1 MGIFLFPSPCPSA
14 HQMTSQRWRL
24 LSLRQ
29 GGASVKDFAYQF
41 LFVAEGLNISD
52 AELKDIFNTS
62 LNEPVHAWEMG
73 MLGILSLWQF
83 VGYVYHRGEEGG
95 LPPLGPPPIPITDY
109 LVPSPP
115 MTRNRRRRKNGPAV
129 APPEAA
135 DDAARPVAA
144 DDTTAACPEVAEDT
158 AAPPEEAG
166 HAAASPVEAEESAAS
181 PVVADDAAA
190 PQRAS
195 GEAAAHPEAAD
206 DAAAAPPVEANDAAA
221 SPEVAQNAALPPE
234 AVIPASRS
242 CRRRR
247 RRKASSAPH
256 GLEAV
261 PEPSAGQEA
270 IPEPPKRLALPAPPK
285 RLALPAPPMRLSL
298 PAPPRLL
305 VLPAPLKCLALPVP
319 SRLLVLPGPPWQ
331 PAKQLAPPWPP
342 DGLDPAWSVP
352 PAPPWPSTRVP
363 VRPDGVPFG
372 GGVVSG
378 FCHFGL
384 VLFMVLWQSPD
395 TPIMSAFSCER
406 AASSVLESRSLSSV
420 CLVSCWSVVFGS
432 RHSCL

>member
-73 MLGILSLWQF
+73 MLGMLSFWQF

-95 LPPLGPPPIPITDY
+95 LPPLGPPPIPLTDY

-144 DDTTAACPEVAEDT
+144 DDTTAA
-158 AAPPEEAG
+158 
-166 HAAASPVEAEESAAS
+166 
-181 PVVADDAAA
+181 
-190 PQRAS
+190 
-195 GEAAAHPEAAD
+195 
-206 DAAAAPPVEANDAAA
+206 
-221 SPEVAQNAALPPE
+221 SPEVAQDAALPPE

-242 CRRRR
+242 RRRR
-247 RRKASSAPH
+247 RRRHRNTGKN
-256 GLEAV
+256 
-261 PEPSAGQEA
+261 
-270 IPEPPKRLALPAPPK
+270 I
-285 RLALPAPPMRLSL
+285 
-298 PAPPRLL
+298 
-305 VLPAPLKCLALPVP
+305 
-319 SRLLVLPGPPWQ
+319 
-331 PAKQLAPPWPP
+331 
-342 DGLDPAWSVP
+342 
-352 PAPPWPSTRVP
+352 
-363 VRPDGVPFG
+363 
-372 GGVVSG
+372 
-378 FCHFGL
+378 
-384 VLFMVLWQSPD
+384 D
-395 TPIMSAFSCER
+395 TLTLTII
-406 AASSVLESRSLSSV
+406 
-420 CLVSCWSVVFGS
+420 
-432 RHSCL
+432 HK